1 MPLHPSG
8 DELAQAVFQRRK
20 ALRDEAKSSGGSKV
34 PALGDDAPLWGLA
47 LSGGGIRSAT
57 FCLGLLRSLAASGLL
72 LRFDVLSTVSGGG
85 YIGGMVGR
93 LFDRARVGASAREV
107 NDAIAQAEKTH
118 FGWWVRANGRYLTP
132 AGARDTLFALSLYL
146 RNLIGIH
153 VEFGIIAVLAAL
165 ALCAVD
171 LLAWHGLY
179 IWGGQAPGLFDW
191 IEWLQPWIPTLW
203 LFAPLAML
211 AAACHILAYWQLHW
225 ARAGRIVPFVGW
237 VVATNAAIIMALA
250 LGEHQIGGSGAL
262 TGSMWRTPMLYA
274 ALVLVALGISSVLTA
289 HFIAGGPLGSI
300 AAARNALTHGL
311 SRSLKVLGICL
322 VVGVLERL
330 AWVLAFE
337 SFATADLGLAL
348 GAAAVGLR
356 GAAPL
361 LTSQGHRAPA
371 WVSAMGAWSQQAV
384 GYLLGLCLFIWWIA
398 VVMKVVMAP
407 VFQISATGAVAAGRK
422 LMLVDF
428 SAGWTALAATSFL
441 VLGYALL
448 TGRNTQF
455 LNLSSLHTFYA
466 ARLTR
471 AYLGAANGA
480 RFGAG
485 VNALSPIGG
494 AVRTGTPEVSV
505 GEVATDDDTDLGAYA
520 PHASGGPV
528 HIINTC
534 VNQSAAD
541 RGRIFN
547 RDRKGMLLS
556 VMAGGASQLGQEGWK
571 RVAGIGSLSL
581 GSWLAISGAAVSPG
595 LGART
600 QRGLAALL
608 TFGGVRLGYWL
619 TRAQRDP
626 QEAPPRGA
634 WLRRHFA
641 KSIGLLNETTGSF
654 AAAGRNDWFI
664 SDGGHFENTG
674 AYALLA
680 ARAQFI
686 LVADCGADPD
696 YQFGDLE
703 NLVRKARVD
712 LDTEIIFQKPAV
724 AASPEWSQTLSY
736 FGSLNALA
744 ADDNSACLALATVRY
759 PAGGSEGVPAS
770 GILIVIKPNMCAGL
784 PMDIENYRLQCPAF
798 PQQPTIDQSFSESQ
812 WESYFSLGRFLAD
825 KIDATFVNDVL
836 RHPARYFE
844 PDDLLAPQARGD
856 SAAPAP
862 AGKPSAGM
870 RLSPRIGVAAVGATL
885 SAGAVATIAVSAWQ
899 AAEGVRASI
908 SARVNG
914 ERAAMK
920 ELVDLWAAATTDRPR
935 TGAAGPAGALPSGQG
950 QTGDW
955 KATTALAAAIL
966 RAADAYC
973 RSNNAEWLRH
983 STLGMRIVADAKV
996 ACQAQG
1002 SAMNDACVALVSSSD
1017 GPWPPPFPGCLTRPE
1032 DLNRPRPRY
1041 WAYDYSRDGRWDAI
1055 HPCSR
1060 RRERMVLEE
1069 ESFQRANHKISTD
1082 PSITRAELA
1091 DFRQEGHCA
1100 ADASDP
1106 PQPRAPAPPVP
1117 AALQPAPAATAAPDG
1132 QAPQAVAPSTSSAPP
1147 RPWKL
1152 KNETCK
1158 GVTIYVQIYGP
1169 ADRETVRG
1177 FRAWWR
1183 NWGASV
1189 PPIEDV
1195 YDSARR
1201 NGRGNPAPVDRTVL
1215 RYHDAR
1221 ARECAT
1227 AISSAIGIASNGAT
1241 RWGPEALNP
1250 ALKASAGVIELWVS
1264 PKEEQLLQ
1272 TIQKRV
1278 AAD

>member
-1 MPLHPSG
+1 MPLPPSG
-8 DELAQAVFQRRK
+8 DELAQAVSQRRQ
-20 ALRDEAKSSGGSKV
+20 ALRAEATQCGDSKI
-34 PALGDDAPLWGLA
+34 PTPEDDAPLWGLA

-93 LFDRARVGASAREV
+93 LFDRARAGAGAQKV
-107 NDAIAQAEKTH
+107 NDAIAQAERTH

-132 AGARDTLFALSLYL
+132 AGAMDTLFALSLYL

-153 VEFGIIAVLAAL
+153 VEFGIIAALVAL
-165 ALCAVD
+165 ALCAFD
-171 LLAWHGLY
+171 LLAWQGLDL
-179 IWGGQAPGLFDW
+179 WGSHAPGLFAW
-191 IEWLQPWIPTLW
+191 IEWLQPWLPTLW
-203 LFAPLAML
+203 LVSPLAML
-211 AAACHILAYWQLHW
+211 AAACHVLAYWQLQW
-225 ARAGRIVPFVGW
+225 ARARHIGTVLGGVG
-237 VVATNAAIIMALA
+237 ATSIAVIAALA
-250 LGEHQIGGSGAL
+250 LGIHQVGGFEPGTASI
-262 TGSMWRTPMLYA
+262 WRIPMLCA
-274 ALVLVALGISSVLTA
+274 AGVLLALGISSTLTA
-289 HFIAGGPLGSI
+289 HFIAGGPLGSVG
-300 AAARNALTHGL
+300 AARNALTHGL
-311 SRSLKVLGICL
+311 SRSLIVLGICL
-322 VVGVLERL
+322 GLGVLERL
-330 AWVLAFE
+330 AWLLAFE
-337 SFATADLGLAL
+337 SFATADFGLAL

-361 LTSQGHRAPA
+361 LTGQGHRAPA
-371 WVSAMGAWSQQAV
+371 WMRTIGAWSLQAV
-384 GYLLGLCLFIWWIA
+384 GYLLSLSLFIWWA
-398 VVMKVVMAP
+398 ALVMKLVMAP
-407 VFQISATGAVAAGRK
+407 VFDTPTIGAAASARQFA
-422 LMLVDF
+422 LVEF
-428 SAGWTALAATSFL
+428 GTGWTALAATAFL

-485 VNALSPIGG
+485 VNALSPIGS

-505 GEVATDDDTDLGAYA
+505 GEVAAGDDTELGAYA
-520 PHASGGPV
+520 PHGAGGPV

-541 RGRIFN
+541 TGRIFN
-547 RDRKGMLLS
+547 RDRKGLLLS
-556 VMAGGASQLGQEGWK
+556 VMAGGASQLGQEGWR

-626 QEAPPRGA
+626 QNTQPRGA
-634 WLRRHFA
+634 WWRSSFA

-686 LVADCGADPD
+686 LVADCGADPG

-712 LDTEIIFQKPAV
+712 LDTEIAFQKPSAA
-724 AASPEWSQTLSY
+724 AASSEWHQTLSY

-744 ADDNSACLALATVRY
+744 AADSSACLALATVRY
-759 PAGGSEGVPAS
+759 PAGGSDGESGS

-798 PQQPTIDQSFSESQ
+798 PQQPTSDQFFNEAQ
-812 WESYFSLGRFLAD
+812 WESYFSLGRFLAG
-825 KIDATFVNDVL
+825 KIDASFVNDVL
-836 RHPARYFE
+836 RTPGSCFE
-844 PDDLLAPQARGD
+844 PDDLLTSQARRGSD
-856 SAAPAP
+856 APEP
-862 AGKPSAGM
+862 SGKPSAGM
-870 RLSPRIGVAAVGATL
+870 RLPPRIGVAAVGATL

-899 AAEGVRASI
+899 AAESVRAAIGS
-908 SARVNG
+908 RVDG

-920 ELVDLWAAATTDRPR
+920 ELVGLWAAATTTRP
-935 TGAAGPAGALPSGQG
+935 GPGGSGSAGAPSSRQASSPE
-950 QTGDW
+950 
-955 KATTALAAAIL
+955 ATTALAAAIM

-973 RSNNAEWLRH
+973 RSDDAQWLQ
-983 STLGMRIVADAKV
+983 SSALGMRIVADAKA

-1002 SAMNDACVALVSSSD
+1002 AAMNNACLTLLSSSE
-1017 GPWPPPFPGCLTRPE
+1017 GPMPSIFPSCVTRRPDE
-1032 DLNRPRPRY
+1032 LPRPRY
-1041 WAYDYSRDGRWDAI
+1041 WAYNYSRDGGWLEL
-1055 HPCSR
+1055 HPCTPQR
-1060 RRERMVLEE
+1060 TRMVLEE
-1069 ESFQRANHKISTD
+1069 EKFLRGSSGRKTD
-1082 PSITRAELA
+1082 DTIDAVALSEIQQLHDCPADPRIQLPLA
-1091 DFRQEGHCA
+1091 PTPA
-1100 ADASDP
+1100 
-1106 PQPRAPAPPVP
+1106 QPTPAAPP
-1117 AALQPAPAATAAPDG
+1117 PAPAAAPTPVGPTVRTAPQPTTSVP
-1132 QAPQAVAPSTSSAPP
+1132 QAPWEQKRAI
-1147 RPWKL
+1147 
-1152 KNETCK
+1152 CK

-1177 FRAWWR
+1177 FREWWR

-1201 NGRGNPAPVDRTVL
+1201 NGRGNPAPVSSTVL

-1221 ARECAT
+1221 AQECAA
-1227 AISSAIGIASNGAT
+1227 AISSAIGIASDGAT

-1250 ALKASAGVIELWVS
+1250 ALKASAGVIELWVR
-1264 PKEEQLLQ
+1264 PDDHLLRA
-1272 TIQKRV
+1272 IQARV